1 MPELVKTA
9 FSLLLFAVLFCLQ
22 GAQAADDGC
31 MDGFLKARQDFAAS
45 NVKFT
50 TGAGDQRG
58 MFPFSYRHLSKGGHE
73 YVLWRSLNGAVAGY
87 ALRDLAG
94 FDFNED
100 KGARLPL
107 TWHPSQVFDRL
118 MSPKTKLQGYQCVF
132 SGRTRLNGRRVS
144 LIRLIPTS
152 DQRYGFAVALDD
164 GQGIPVEV
172 NVTSPSGAVAL
183 KISAADV
190 SEDSSSDPVLSD
202 AEFDHFALSR
212 PEAQENLEPWGFIK
226 IPRYF
231 KMVSE
236 GSVQMDDGNV
246 SPYQQFSDGLFSF
259 RVYINSRSSLYLQE
273 ASAGTISVYRT
284 QDVNREY
291 AVTGEIPMELA
302 RQVLSGVAMGQSQQ
316 DSASEGAPGR

>member
-9 FSLLLFAVLFCLQ
+9 CSFALLAVLFFLNP
-22 GAQAADDGC
+22 AHAADDSC
-31 MDGFLKARQDFAAS
+31 MEGFLKARHDFSVS

-50 TGAGDQRG
+50 AVVGDQRG
-58 MFPFSYRHLSKGGHE
+58 MLPFSYRHQYRDGHE
-73 YVLWRSLNGAVAGY
+73 YSLWRSLNGAVAGY
-87 ALRDLAG
+87 AMRDLSG

-100 KGARLPL
+100 RGARQPM

-118 MSPKTKLQGYQCVF
+118 MSPKTKLHGYQCVF
-132 SGRTRLNGRRVS
+132 SGRTRLNGHRVS

-164 GQGIPVEV
+164 GKGIPIEV
-172 NVTSPSGAVAL
+172 NVTSPSGAGVL
-183 KISAADV
+183 KISAADAV
-190 SEDSSSDPVLSD
+190 SDASSDPVLSD

-212 PEAQENLEPWGFIK
+212 PAAQENLEPWGFIK
-226 IPRYF
+226 VPRYF
-231 KMVSE
+231 AMVSE

-246 SPYQQFSDGLFSF
+246 SPYQQFSDGLCSF

-284 QDVNREY
+284 QDANREY

-302 RQVLSGVAMGQSQQ
+302 RQVLSGVALSQVQ
-316 DSASEGAPGR
+316 RGSAGEGVPGR

>member
-9 FSLLLFAVLFCLQ
+9 CSVALFAVLFFLNP
-22 GAQAADDGC
+22 ARAADDGC
-31 MDGFLKARQDFAAS
+31 MEGFVKARQDFGAS
-45 NVKFT
+45 SVKFT
-50 TGAGDQRG
+50 AGVGDQRG
-58 MFPFSYRHLSKGGHE
+58 MFPFAYRHVARDGRE

-87 ALRDLAG
+87 AMRDLSG

-100 KGARLPL
+100 KGARAPL

-132 SGRTRLNGRRVS
+132 SGRTRLNGRKVS

-164 GQGIPVEV
+164 EQGIPVEV
-172 NVTSPSGAVAL
+172 NVTTPSGAVAL
-183 KISAADV
+183 KISAADA
-190 SEDSSSDPVLSD
+190 SADSSPDPVLSD
-202 AEFDHFALSR
+202 AEFDHFSLSR
-212 PEAQENLEPWGFIK
+212 PAAQKNLEPWGFIK
-226 IPRYF
+226 VPRYF
-231 KMVSE
+231 TMVSE

-246 SPYQQFSDGLFSF
+246 SPYQQFSDGLFTF

-284 QDVNREY
+284 QDANREY

-302 RQVLSGVAMGQSQQ
+302 RQVLSGVAMGQVQQ
-316 DSASEGAPGR
+316 GSAGEGAPGR